1 MSIIVLTAAVI
12 MGFTLG
18 LLGGGGSILAVP
30 ILVYLAQI
38 DEKVAIATSLLVV
51 GATSLGAVIGHA
63 RAGNVS
69 WRTGLI
75 FGVFSMAGA
84 AIGGQIAK
92 FIPGGVLL
100 GIFAGFML
108 ITAIMMLRPKK
119 EGAEAAVKKVDKLPI
134 MKIGL
139 EGLVVGAVTGLVG
152 AGGGFLVVPALVILG
167 GLDMRIAIGTSL
179 LVIAMKSFAGF
190 ASFASYVPID
200 WALAA
205 SFTGA
210 AMVGSFAGSQVS
222 TRIDANKLRKG
233 FAVFVLVMG
242 ALILA
247 QKLFA

>member
-1 MSIIVLTAAVI
+1 MSILVLTAAVI

-30 ILVYLAQI
+30 ILVYLAGV

-51 GATSLGAVIGHA
+51 GSTSLGAVIGHA
-63 RAGNVS
+63 RAGNVA

-75 FGVFSMAGA
+75 FGGFSMAGA

-108 ITAIMMLRPKK
+108 ITAIMMLRGKQNVKPN
-119 EGAEAAVKKVDKLPI
+119 AEAKKHLPI
-134 MKIGL
+134 MKIGG
-139 EGLVVGAVTGLVG
+139 EGLVVGMVTGLVG

-179 LVIAMKSFAGF
+179 LVIGMKSLAGF

-200 WALAA
+200 WPLALA
-205 SFTGA
+205 FTGA
-210 AMVGSFAGSQVS
+210 AIMGSFAGSQVS
-222 TRIDANKLRKG
+222 HRIDANKLRKG
-233 FAVFVLVMG
+233 FAFFVLIMG
-242 ALILA
+242 ALILT
-247 QKLFA
+247 QKLLG